1 MLSKKSE
8 CENMKNLEHNLLG
21 KHPRIGFC
29 EGKNPDIIT
38 AALQHTQNGYI
49 IPVLIG
55 NKAEILKS
63 AEAMRISI
71 SGVEIADIQTFANK
85 AEMVDRMLTIRRGRW
100 SREECY
106 EKLKDENY
114 FSTMYLELGY
124 IDGLV
129 GGVLA
134 TTSQTMRPA
143 LQLIRTSPYD
153 HFVSSCVLL
162 ERGDEHYIMGDCSL
176 NIDPDVDEL
185 VEITLQCAKS
195 ARQFGFEP
203 KVGLLSYSS
212 LGSANGVS
220 VEKVRRSVEHLKRMP
235 LDFEVD
241 GEIQLDTAIS
251 ETVAK
256 LKAPKSNIAGHMN
269 TLIFPNI
276 DAGNIGYK
284 IAVQLGGFS
293 LFGPILQGLRKP
305 VNILTRRAN
314 VETIYSIG
322 IITGVQAV
330 ESMYK

>member
-1 MLSKKSE
+1 
-8 CENMKNLEHNLLG
+8 MKNLEHNLLG

-29 EGKNPDIIT
+29 EGENQEVMK
-38 AALQHTQNGYI
+38 AALAHAQSGFI

-55 NKAEILKS
+55 NKKLIMVS
-63 AEAMRISI
+63 AKDLGIDI
-71 SGVEIADIQTFANK
+71 SGVEIADMETFANK
-85 AEMVDRMLTIRRGRW
+85 SEMVERMLMIRRGRW
-100 SREECY
+100 TSEECY
-106 EKLKDENY
+106 EKLHDENY

-134 TTSQTMRPA
+134 TTSETTRPA
-143 LQLIRTSPYD
+143 LQFIKAAPEE

-162 ERGDEHYIMGDCSL
+162 RRGDEQYIMGDCTL
-176 NIDPDVDEL
+176 NVDPSVDEL
-185 VEITLQCAKS
+185 VEITLQCAKT

-212 LGSANGVS
+212 FGSGSGIS
-220 VEKVRRSVEHLKRMP
+220 VDKVRKAVTQLKRMP

-241 GEIQLDTAIS
+241 GEIQIDTAVS
-251 ETVAK
+251 TTVAK
-256 LKAPKSNIAGHMN
+256 LKAPQSRIAGHMN
-269 TLIFPNI
+269 TLIYPNI

-284 IAVQLGGFS
+284 IAVQLGGFE
-293 LFGPILQGLRKP
+293 LIGPILQGLRKP

-314 VETIYSIG
+314 VDTIYSIG

-330 ESMYK
+330 ELSRK

>member
-1 MLSKKSE
+1 MIVEKSE
-8 CENMKNLEHNLLG
+8 CDKMKNLEEHLLG

-29 EGKNPDIIT
+29 EGRNPDIIS
-38 AALQHTQNGYI
+38 AALRHAQKGYI

-55 NKAEILKS
+55 DKKEIMES
-63 AEAMRISI
+63 AEKINLSI
-71 SGVEIADIQTFANK
+71 SGVEIADMETFANK
-85 AEMVDRMLTIRRGRW
+85 TEMVDRMLMIRRGRW

-114 FSTMYLELGY
+114 FSTMYLGRGY

-134 TTSQTMRPA
+134 TTSETMRPA
-143 LQLIRTSPYD
+143 LQLIRTAPHD

-162 ERGDEHYIMGDCSL
+162 ERGDEHYIMGDCTL
-176 NIDPDVDEL
+176 NIDPSVDEL
-185 VEITLQCAKS
+185 VEITLQCAKT

-203 KVGLLSYSS
+203 NVGLLSYSS
-212 LGSANGVS
+212 LGSAHGVS
-220 VEKVRRSVEHLKRMP
+220 VDKVRKSVEYLKRMP

-241 GEIQLDTAIS
+241 GEIQFDTAIC
-251 ETVAK
+251 ETVAQ
-256 LKAPKSNIAGHMN
+256 LKAPESKIAGHMN

-284 IAVQLGGFS
+284 IAVQLCGFT
-293 LFGPILQGLRKP
+293 LFGPILQGLKKP

-314 VETIYSIG
+314 VDTIYHIG
-322 IITGVQAV
+322 IITGVQAI
-330 ESMYK
+330 ESDK